1 MTRCLTR
8 MADTGICALSVSL
21 QAQLGKTK
29 PGEVKPCSLLTS
41 SYLSWKFVPTENDK
55 FAIMTVHI

>member
-1 MTRCLTR
+1 
-8 MADTGICALSVSL
+8 MADTDICALSVSL

-29 PGEVKPCSLLTS
+29 PGEVKPCSFLTS